1 MEQILASAATAPID
15 VDMNNFMA
23 EVVEGSSQIPVIV
36 QFWAPWCGPCKQ
48 LGPVLEKVVAAAH
61 GKVKMVRVNIDD
73 NQQIAQQ
80 LRVQSVPTVYAFV
93 DGQPVDGFSGAQPES
108 ALTQFVE
115 KLSSMGGA
123 GADIAGMLEA
133 ANTAVETQDFAG
145 AMQIYQQVMEA
156 DPESADALAG
166 LVRCLTGMQDHQAAR
181 EIIDQL
187 NDEFREKPSMQAA
200 IAALELAERAAE
212 SAGDLDLAQAA
223 VAANPEDLQARQDL
237 AMALFATGDNAGS
250 MAQLLESIRV
260 DRSWN
265 DEAARLQ
272 LLEFFKTLGAAN
284 PDVMAARRQL
294 STLLFS

>member
-1 MEQILASAATAPID
+1 
-15 VDMNNFMA
+15 
-23 EVVEGSSQIPVIV
+23 
-36 QFWAPWCGPCKQ
+36 
-48 LGPVLEKVVAAAH
+48 
-61 GKVKMVRVNIDD
+61 
-73 NQQIAQQ
+73 
-80 LRVQSVPTVYAFV
+80 
-93 DGQPVDGFSGAQPES
+93 
-108 ALTQFVE
+108 
-115 KLSSMGGA
+115 
-123 GADIAGMLEA
+123 
-133 ANTAVETQDFAG
+133 
-145 AMQIYQQVMEA
+145 MQIYQQVMEA

-187 NDEFREKPSMQAA
+187 NDEFREKQTMQAA

-237 AMALFATGDNAGS
+237 AMALFATGDNAGA
-250 MAQLLESIRV
+250 MAQLLESIRI